1 MHFSRQVEA
10 RNVKYERKRERK
22 ENYTER
28 EEKDIEIEPVEAGFA
43 SSSIQSVKAEDAPPM
58 KRFAGETLET
68 SDIDLSALSQ
78 IDFLKSFDDIK
89 IKAEG
94 PRGTTISIDSPL

>member
-1 MHFSRQVEA
+1 MQVLILL
-10 RNVKYERKRERK
+10 VLC
-22 ENYTER
+22 
-28 EEKDIEIEPVEAGFA
+28 AGA
-43 SSSIQSVKAEDAPPM
+43 GWLLWSHLQSVKAEDTPPI
-58 KRFAGETLET
+58 KRFAGETREY